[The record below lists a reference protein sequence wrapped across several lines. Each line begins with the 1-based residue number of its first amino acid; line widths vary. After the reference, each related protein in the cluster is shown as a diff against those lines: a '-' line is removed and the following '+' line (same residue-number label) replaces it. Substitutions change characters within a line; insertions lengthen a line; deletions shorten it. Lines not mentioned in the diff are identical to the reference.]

1 MFSINRFSFMLLSFA
16 SSWAAGETAIWEPG
30 KVVSVEEVSVPAR
43 AADPSCRGLPRGATP
58 PPSCRASNLRAEHF
72 WRVTVDVGNKR
83 LVVRP
88 YRAPGLLDS
97 LNDSGTVYVD
107 PNLAAAAS
115 VEVALYSSKA
125 VRLRTDQGP
134 GILAIVDSQEL
145 ISKSEAPAVA
155 ELSPPPRPPATA
167 VVTSDSKV
175 VLLEN
180 NDFIDLEVQE
190 FTTQDIGDGAVLYS
204 FHGDSSPTRIGHNPP
219 VFLVLTEGQE
229 AIGQDLE
236 VSRLQVGKEIR
247 QLAYSST
254 KRHSASA
261 LPVVVTQVSSTVRKV
276 SLREPLPPGEYI
288 VLLGDSHRGFLFQ
301 VR

>member
-1 MFSINRFSFMLLSFA
+1 MFSISRVSLMLLWFA
-16 SSWAAGETAIWEPG
+16 SSWAAGETIIWEPG
-30 KVVSVEEVSVPAR
+30 KVVTVEEVSVPAK
-43 AADPSCRGLPRGATP
+43 APDPSCRTLPRGATP
-58 PPSCRASNLRAEHF
+58 PPSCRASNLRAERF

-97 LNDSGTVYVD
+97 LNDSGTVYID
-107 PNLAAAAS
+107 PNLAVAAS

-134 GILAIVDSQEL
+134 GILAMVDSREL
-145 ISKSEAPAVA
+145 ISKAEVPAAA
-155 ELSPPPRPPATA
+155 ELPPPPRPAATA
-167 VVTSDSKV
+167 AVTSDSKM

-180 NDFIDLEVQE
+180 DDFVDLEVQE
-190 FTTQDIGDGAVLYS
+190 FTAQDVGDGAVIYS

-219 VFLVLTEGQE
+219 VFLMLAGGQE

-236 VSRLQVGKEIR
+236 VSRLQVGKGIR

-261 LPVVVTQVSSTVRKV
+261 LAVVVTQVSSTVRKV
-276 SLREPLPPGEYI
+276 GLREPLPPGEYV
-288 VLLGDSHRGFLFQ
+288 VLFGDSRRGFLFQ

>member
-1 MFSINRFSFMLLSFA
+1 MFSINRFSFTLLWFA

-107 PNLAAAAS
+107 PTLAAAAS
-115 VEVALYSSKA
+115 VDVALYSSKN

-134 GILAIVDSQEL
+134 GNPCDRGFAAEL
-145 ISKSEAPAVA
+145 ISKSEVPAGGIALRHLVHRA
-155 ELSPPPRPPATA
+155 AVA
-167 VVTSDSKV
+167 VVTSD
-175 VLLEN
+175 
-180 NDFIDLEVQE
+180 
-190 FTTQDIGDGAVLYS
+190 
-204 FHGDSSPTRIGHNPP
+204 
-219 VFLVLTEGQE
+219 
-229 AIGQDLE
+229 
-236 VSRLQVGKEIR
+236 LQGGP
-247 QLAYSST
+247 A
-254 KRHSASA
+254 
-261 LPVVVTQVSSTVRKV
+261 
-276 SLREPLPPGEYI
+276 REQ
-288 VLLGDSHRGFLFQ
+288 RF
-301 VR
+301 R